1 MKRRYLNEKVVV
13 VTVFDD
19 LKAKHAFCMASLK
32 KYNEDRKDKDKA
44 I

>member
-1 MKRRYLNEKVVV
+1 MKRRYLNKKDVV

-19 LKAKHAFCMASLK
+19 LVAKHAFCMVLLK
-32 KYNEDRKDKDKA
+32 KYNEDRKDKDKG